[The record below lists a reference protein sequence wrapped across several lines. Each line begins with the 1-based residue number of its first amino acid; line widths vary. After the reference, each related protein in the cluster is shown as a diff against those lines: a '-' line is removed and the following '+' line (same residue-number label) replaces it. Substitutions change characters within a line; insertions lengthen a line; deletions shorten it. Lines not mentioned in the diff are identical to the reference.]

1 MEQKLDELARKYRAK
16 PIQIAYYVHENEE
29 HRLYISYKDKTE
41 TSIKFKTREGA
52 EAFIPR
58 LYREPLPCK
67 CCGQPPSKNS
77 SLVSCPRCSIHVG
90 TESMWNRLMQETP
103 PVRKLLND
111 TQEPTRVCKSVVVLA
126 SEPLL
131 VHMAVNALAKIGKLD
146 LTDFFVEEADAR
158 REEQRLK
165 QSS

>member
-1 MEQKLDELARKYRAK
+1 
-16 PIQIAYYVHENEE
+16 
-29 HRLYISYKDKTE
+29 
-41 TSIKFKTREGA
+41 
-52 EAFIPR
+52 
-58 LYREPLPCK
+58 
-67 CCGQPPSKNS
+67 
-77 SLVSCPRCSIHVG
+77 
-90 TESMWNRLMQETP
+90 MWNRLMQETP

-111 TQEPTRVCKSVVVLA
+111 TQEPIRVCKSVVVLA

-131 VHMAVNALAKIGKLD
+131 VHMAVNALAKIGKLG